1 MMMVRSEDM
10 RIAELLKERLK
21 AEGVPL
27 IDLRIYG
34 SRARGEATDESDLDT
49 FLILKRIDSTIEETI
64 NRIAWEVGFQ
74 AGIVITTADYTPY
87 MIECTPLR
95 ESPFI
100 RAVML
105 EGVPV

>member
-1 MMMVRSEDM
+1 MVCSKDM
-10 RIAELLKERLK
+10 QIAEHLKAQLK

-34 SRARGEATDESDLDT
+34 SRARGEATDESDFDA
-49 FLILKRIDSTIEETI
+49 FLILERIDSIIEETI

-74 AGIVITTADYTPY
+74 VGTVITTADYTPY

-95 ESPFI
+95 ESPFV
-100 RAVML
+100 RAVMRD
-105 EGVPV
+105 GVLV